1 MLKSIEVQKGEFLKS
16 FVNVTEG
23 LSPKALEMFFIKT
36 LSACSNPKHLM
47 DKVSL
52 TLKMQ
57 PFSCDL
63 QIMGRL
69 LPASDLYV
77 ASWTSKDNQANFRA
91 DKI

>member
-1 MLKSIEVQKGEFLKS
+1 MLRGSALKRLYAFSMKSMLDLNS
-16 FVNVTEG
+16 
-23 LSPKALEMFFIKT
+23 
-36 LSACSNPKHLM
+36 KHLT

>member
-1 MLKSIEVQKGEFLKS
+1 MYKKRNVNCLLT
-16 FVNVTEG
+16 FVNITEEF
-23 LSPKALEMFFIKT
+23 SPKALIFIFIFKT
-36 LSACSNPKHLM
+36 VSACSYPKHLM